1 MERIKNLNLYQKSIL
16 ILMVVMALAFA
27 VLYPMTISKVGYEYM
42 DAILVPSQENG
53 STVYSGKLEG
63 KQASFTVTE
72 DKTVLFRHGDKTYGP
87 YAAKED
93 PTAVPKDSEMAQF
106 MTGIELWKGDE
117 MLFRGGVRDMGDFY
131 WTQNADGT
139 GDNMISITYTDS
151 FGIQRDENGNIV
163 DPFEPSVSSIL
174 ELMDGPELTHKGMGL
189 AWFGAFFLCLVNAIS
204 ILFADELF
212 RWHLS
217 FRVWNADHLEPSDWV
232 IAGRYI
238 SWTVLTVTAL
248 VLYIMGLGWIW

>member
-16 ILMVVMALAFA
+16 LLMLVMAVVFA

-53 STVYSGKLEG
+53 NTLYSGKLKG
-63 KQASFTVTE
+63 QQACFTVTE
-72 DKTVLFRHGDKTYGP
+72 DKTVLFRHGDKSYGP
-87 YAAKED
+87 YTAKED
-93 PTAVPKDSEMAQF
+93 STAVPKDSEMAQY
-106 MTGIELWKGDE
+106 MTGIEVREGDE
-117 MLFRGGVRDMGDFY
+117 ILFRGGVYDMGDFY
-131 WTQNADGT
+131 LLQNEDGT
-139 GDNMISITYTDS
+139 DNMISVTYEDS
-151 FGIQRDENGNIV
+151 NGIERDENGNIV

-189 AWFGAFFLCLVNAIS
+189 AWFGAFFLCLINAIS

-217 FRVWNADHLEPSDWV
+217 FQVWNADHLEPSDWV

-238 SWTVLTVTAL
+238 SWTVLTGTAL
-248 VLYIMGLGWIW
+248 VLYIMGLGWTW